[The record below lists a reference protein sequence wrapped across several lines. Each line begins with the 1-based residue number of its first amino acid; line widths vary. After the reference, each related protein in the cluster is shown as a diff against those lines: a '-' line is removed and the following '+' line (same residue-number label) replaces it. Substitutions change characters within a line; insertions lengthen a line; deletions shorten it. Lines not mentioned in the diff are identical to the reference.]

1 MAHCNCAR
9 RPHRLAQRSDGL
21 INGLPLHPQRTS
33 TTLAWRILPC
43 AASLTARQQQRS
55 HGGGRAALNSRRTAH
70 LVRSN
75 QAECDRIAQRSGA
88 CFGSDRGQLP
98 CPPTDGA
105 SDTHTNDF
113 AATVDSSFPKRD
125 RRLGVSGGCVTGG
138 PYASH
143 PALQAPLQYRGA
155 P

>member
-1 MAHCNCAR
+1 MHV
-9 RPHRLAQRSDGL
+9 LGV
-21 INGLPLHPQRTS
+21 
-33 TTLAWRILPC
+33 
-43 AASLTARQQQRS
+43 TA
-55 HGGGRAALNSRRTAH
+55 GNSRACR
-70 LVRSN
+70 
-75 QAECDRIAQRSGA
+75 AE
-88 CFGSDRGQLP
+88 
-98 CPPTDGA
+98 TA

-113 AATVDSSFPKRD
+113 AATVDPSLLKRD